1 MKDNTFSWFLAAVY
15 FVILFIVLKF
25 AFSKIKKQ
33 NPRNAGVFIWRGYFF
48 SSAISSSR
56 MTAGL

>member
-1 MKDNTFSWFLAAVY
+1 MKDNIFSWFLAAVY

-33 NPRNAGVFIWRGYFF
+33 NPRLCGGFLFGAVTFSVLPSAARG
-48 SSAISSSR
+48 
-56 MTAGL
+56 